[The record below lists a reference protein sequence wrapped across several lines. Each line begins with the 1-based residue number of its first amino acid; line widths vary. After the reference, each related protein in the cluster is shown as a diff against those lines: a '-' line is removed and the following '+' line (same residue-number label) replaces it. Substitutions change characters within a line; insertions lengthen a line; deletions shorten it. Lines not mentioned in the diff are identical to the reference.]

1 MCCPVAS
8 GSASKHQRGHPR
20 SSLKTQEI
28 VLKQKTL
35 YRWTFLIY
43 NPSQEKDVLQYL
55 DKNNKGGPKIRDTLY
70 FESF

>member
-28 VLKQKTL
+28 VLNKTQD
-35 YRWTFLIY
+35 TFLIY
-43 NPSQEKDVLQYL
+43 NPSQVKDVLQYL